1 MPVCPTPRVLSAWL
15 PNAMYLL
22 FLTCRRM
29 FVFPLFK
36 RNFRVVVVVE
46 GCPRCGQLA
55 YPLTYQLL
63 ASRTRLWARLPQ
75 A

>member
-1 MPVCPTPRVLSAWL
+1 
-15 PNAMYLL
+15 
-22 FLTCRRM
+22 M

-36 RNFRVVVVVE
+36 RNFKMVVVVE
-46 GCPRCGQLA
+46 GRLRCGQLA